1 MPSLRVVLPGAV
13 KQFVF
18 LCLCFTS
25 VVHAEVLTLP
35 LDQRPGWLSRDG
47 IVMAGNWEPLL
58 FRIYQGGSDNYTP
71 TAEQLA
77 AYRRE
82 QSPEMIAQLKEL
94 GINFIMTH
102 CYKGM
107 GLEMERESM
116 ADAVKFTR
124 LCHDAGIRVG
134 VYCYSGAFLWEPFF
148 KEVPQARD
156 WLILDKE
163 GKPRIPEWKGSEYRY
178 FWDRNHP
185 DAQAFFRPILRFA
198 VEDIKADL
206 IHFDNYRAGPGSEAN
221 SVKRFRQY
229 LRDTFTSER
238 LKEMGIDDL
247 NTVQPPLGEPL
258 ENLFHR
264 AWADFS
270 CQSLSDSYHDMSRYA
285 RTLRKDI
292 LMECNPGGPGNY
304 LRASMDHG
312 RQLQGGEAFWREG
325 HSHPGFKDGKLVH
338 TRIRD
343 YKVAR
348 RMNNM
353 AFTYN
358 SKPLSLAESM
368 AFSLDCLGHIYWFQ
382 NGKISPAPEKQ
393 DDDLGPFIRFFHKR
407 RDLLRDAEV
416 VADVAVLRSFPS
428 QVFGDWKYVRL
439 PTRAE
444 QILIENCVCFQIIY
458 DQHLD
463 DLKRYRVLVLAGCVA
478 LSDKQIRQIEQY
490 VESGGRVCIVGP
502 VATHDEWMIRRDKP
516 TFADLPESNVIR
528 IPEDAN
534 ILASVHQACGDE
546 LSLSVK
552 AEPGLCMEFTEQT
565 GRRLVH
571 LVNYRIDKAVK
582 NIVISL
588 RLPAGRHVT
597 NVMLAGPQREHDLK
611 LPFREQACLI
621 TFTVPEVKIYEIAV
635 VAMK

>member
-1 MPSLRVVLPGAV
+1 MPSLRVVVSGAV

-18 LCLCFTS
+18 LCLCLTS

-77 AYRRE
+77 AYRYE

-94 GINFIMTH
+94 GVNFIMTH

-258 ENLFHR
+258 EGLFHR

-270 CQSLSDSYHDMSRYA
+270 CQSLSDSYHDMSR
-285 RTLRKDI
+285 
-292 LMECNPGGPGNY
+292 
-304 LRASMDHG
+304 
-312 RQLQGGEAFWREG
+312 
-325 HSHPGFKDGKLVH
+325 
-338 TRIRD
+338 
-343 YKVAR
+343 
-348 RMNNM
+348 
-353 AFTYN
+353 
-358 SKPLSLAESM
+358 
-368 AFSLDCLGHIYWFQ
+368 
-382 NGKISPAPEKQ
+382 
-393 DDDLGPFIRFFHKR
+393 
-407 RDLLRDAEV
+407 
-416 VADVAVLRSFPS
+416 
-428 QVFGDWKYVRL
+428 
-439 PTRAE
+439 
-444 QILIENCVCFQIIY
+444 
-458 DQHLD
+458 
-463 DLKRYRVLVLAGCVA
+463 
-478 LSDKQIRQIEQY
+478 
-490 VESGGRVCIVGP
+490 
-502 VATHDEWMIRRDKP
+502 
-516 TFADLPESNVIR
+516 
-528 IPEDAN
+528 
-534 ILASVHQACGDE
+534 
-546 LSLSVK
+546 
-552 AEPGLCMEFTEQT
+552 
-565 GRRLVH
+565 
-571 LVNYRIDKAVK
+571 
-582 NIVISL
+582 
-588 RLPAGRHVT
+588 
-597 NVMLAGPQREHDLK
+597 
-611 LPFREQACLI
+611 
-621 TFTVPEVKIYEIAV
+621 
-635 VAMK
+635 